1 MKKMQG
7 FTLIELMIVV
17 VIVAFLAAIAMPSYD
32 QYIRKKNMAVVQQEM
47 QKIAN
52 ELERH
57 KLKNFSYTGFT
68 LNPLYPTGN
77 SQGTIQTVVAVT
89 VPATN
94 PTHQV
99 SVSIQDNGQK
109 WAITATRQNERT
121 HAKLKELFMT
131 STGVRCMNSANLD
144 EDADEDEDKCGTD
157 SENW

>member
-1 MKKMQG
+1 MKKIQG

-94 PTHQV
+94 PTHRV
-99 SVSIQDNGQK
+99 SVFIQDGGLN
-109 WAITATRQNERT
+109 WAITATRQNEQT
-121 HAKLKELFMT
+121 HAKLKQLRMT
-131 STGVRCMNSANLD
+131 SQGERCMNNTGITAIS
-144 EDADEDEDKCGTD
+144 CGTS